1 LLDGWLAGK
10 TLAEAMAQGVAA
22 GGAAV
27 GRIGG
32 APTLSDRE
40 ARET

>member
-1 LLDGWLAGK
+1 LKENSA
-10 TLAEAMAQGVAA
+10 V

-27 GRIGG
+27 GRVGG